1 MKTYTIYL
9 CLLLFVFSCTNK
21 KTENWTHFRG
31 SAQNGHSE
39 SPIAP
44 TSWSETENISWKTAI
59 DGKAWS
65 SPVVYGN
72 QVWLSS
78 ATPDGDRMFAVCV
91 DFETGEIL
99 QEIDLF
105 NPIEPERIHS
115 TNSYATPT
123 PCIEDGRAFFHFGT
137 FGTACVDTKSMKILW
152 KREDL
157 NCKHMQGPASSLI
170 IYRDLLIVHL
180 EGTDVQFITA
190 LDKYSGETVWITHRP
205 EEKYSEVEP
214 VYRKSYQ
221 TPIVINVNGQ
231 DQLISNGAQ
240 FCMAYDPLTG
250 KEIWRIFYGEDSTV
264 AVPLF
269 YNGTVYINSGWVV
282 SEGKPYWCRLFA
294 VDPTGQGDVTQT
306 HVKWMNEEYIPQTST
321 PVIVDGLMYAV
332 TERGMLS
339 CRDAASGE
347 IIWTEKLSGHF
358 DISMLYAGGAIYFAD
373 AKATTYVIEPGRE
386 YKPISINSL
395 DGIAKATPAILRGSI
410 LIRTDKFLYNI
421 KS

>member
-9 CLLLFVFSCTNK
+9 GLLFFLVSCTNK
-21 KTENWTHFRG
+21 ETENWTHFRG
-31 SAQNGHSE
+31 SAQTGHSE
-39 SPIAP
+39 STIAP
-44 TSWSETENISWKTAI
+44 TSWSETENISWKTTI
-59 DGKAWS
+59 EGKAWS

-91 DFETGEIL
+91 DFETGEVL

-123 PCIEDGRAFFHFGT
+123 PCIEDGRAYFHFGT
-137 FGTACVDTKSMKILW
+137 FGTACIDTKSMKILW

-170 IYRDLLIVHL
+170 IYKDLLIVHL

-190 LDKYSGETVWITHRP
+190 LDKYSGETVWITYRP

-221 TPIVINVNGQ
+221 TALVINVNGQ

-240 FCMAYDPLTG
+240 FCMAYDPSTG

-264 AVPLF
+264 AVPLY
-269 YNGTVYINSGWVV
+269 YNGMVYINSGWVV
-282 SEGKPYWCRLFA
+282 SQGKPYWCRLFA

-306 HVKWMNEEYIPQTST
+306 HVKWMNEEFIPQTST
-321 PVIVDGLMYAV
+321 PVIVNGLMYAV

-339 CRDAASGE
+339 CRDAVSGE

-358 DISMLYAGGAIYFAD
+358 DISMLYAAGAIYFAD

-386 YKPISINSL
+386 YKPISTNSL

-410 LIRTDKFLYNI
+410 LIRTDKFLYKI
-421 KS
+421 T

>member
-21 KTENWTHFRG
+21 QSENWTHFRG
-31 SAQNGHSE
+31 SAQTGHSE
-39 SPIAP
+39 STIAP

-170 IYRDLLIVHL
+170 IYKDLLIVHL

>member
-21 KTENWTHFRG
+21 QSENWTHFRG
-31 SAQNGHSE
+31 SAQTGHSE
-39 SPIAP
+39 STIAP

-221 TPIVINVNGQ
+221 TPLVVNVNGQ

-282 SEGKPYWCRLFA
+282 SKGKPYWCRLFA
-294 VDPTGQGDVTQT
+294 VDPMGQGEVTQT
-306 HVKWMNEEYIPQTST
+306 HVKWMNEEFIPQTST

-339 CRDAASGE
+339 CRDAVSGE

-358 DISMLYAGGAIYFAD
+358 DISMLYAAGAIYFTD
-373 AKATTYVIEPGRE
+373 AKATTYVIEPGRK
-386 YKPISINSL
+386 YKSISINTL

-410 LIRTDKFLYNI
+410 LFRTDKFLYKI
-421 KS
+421 KN